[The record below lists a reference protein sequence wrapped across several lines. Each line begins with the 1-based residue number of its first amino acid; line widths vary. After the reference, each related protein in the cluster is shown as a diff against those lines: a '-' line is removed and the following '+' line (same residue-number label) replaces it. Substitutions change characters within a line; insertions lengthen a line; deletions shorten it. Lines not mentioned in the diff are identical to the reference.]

1 MINIKNITALLL
13 IASLFYSCE
22 EGGVFGNNG
31 PVAVGH
37 LVTITLEIKHHSR
50 NMPDCKVGLKKNTLA
65 YNSKDFSTYDEVAYS
80 NSNGFLQLFNKQ
92 YGDYYFYVEGYDVAI
107 ADSVH
112 GYLSLTV
119 DSSTRVLMGD
129 VGSPGDPC
137 YHRQV

>member
-1 MINIKNITALLL
+1 MMNSISISTLFL
-13 IASLFYSCE
+13 IASLFVSCE
-22 EGGVFGNNG
+22 EGGVLGNQG
-31 PVAVGH
+31 PIAVGH

-50 NMPDCKVGLKKNTLA
+50 NMPDCKIGLKNNTLV
-65 YNSKDFSTYDEVAYS
+65 YYSKDFSTYDEVAYS

-119 DSSTRVLMGD
+119 DSSTIEKIGNDYSQYAV
-129 VGSPGDPC
+129 V
-137 YHRQV
+137 YVTE